1 VAVLRA
7 AGAPAVVET
16 PADGQ
21 AEDIELLRAGVKA

>member
-1 VAVLRA
+1 MIRA

-21 AEDIELLRAGVKA
+21 AADIELLKAALG